1 MDWVITALCT
11 ALGTLAGGGGI
22 GWAFHIKASRKQAE
36 AEARIKDAEARL
48 ANAEID
54 NKVAEGYKELARE
67 KQARIEKLD
76 HENDRLNAKI
86 DELYSELTTE
96 REARFAAVEELSRVR
111 MLECTRLGCVDR
123 DPPFGSA
130 PCLREY
136 LEKKGLKGAE

>member
-1 MDWVITALCT
+1 MITALC
-11 ALGTLAGGGGI
+11 AVLGTLVGGGGV
-22 GWAFHIKASRKQAE
+22 GWVFHVKATRKQAE

-48 ANAEID
+48 AHADTD

-86 DELYSELTTE
+86 DELYCDLTAE

-130 PCLREY
+130 PCLRDY

>member
-1 MDWVITALCT
+1 MEWIVTALC
-11 ALGTLAGGGGI
+11 AVLGTLVGGGGV
-22 GWAFHIKASRKQAE
+22 GWAFHVKATRKQAE
-36 AEARIKDAEARL
+36 AEARIKEAEARL
-48 ANAEID
+48 ANADTD
-54 NKVAEGYKELARE
+54 NKVAEGYQQLARE

-76 HENDRLNAKI
+76 RENDRLNAKI
-86 DELYSELTTE
+86 DELYTELTIE